1 MNPEE
6 INKRIAIACGWK
18 KDDTGKWKAGTWV
31 KPDKDIKWMPS
42 EIPNYHGDL
51 NAMHEAI
58 ESLDE
63 ADKQNFIVKLAD
75 IILYDDRDNG
85 WWDLEVYDAVLV
97 ANATAPQRAEA
108 FLRTIGQWEDG
119 KDE

>member
-1 MNPEE
+1 MAPERNPLP
-6 INKRIAIACGWK
+6 RY
-18 KDDTGKWKAGTWV
+18 GTLNRTV
-31 KPDKDIKWMPS
+31 
-42 EIPNYHGDL
+42 PNYHGDL

-75 IILYDDRDNG
+75 IILYDNRNNG
-85 WWDLEVYDAVLV
+85 WWDLEVDDAVLV

-108 FLRTIGQWEDG
+108 FLRTIGQWEEG
-119 KDE
+119 E